1 MVITMN
7 NNFKNR
13 VKEIVESI
21 CYFEQFQYDNES
33 IRKDYEFEEML
44 DFIDNTISEKDKKIL
59 AIDYKYDDLKM
70 KNFTMIKYEGNIIGF
85 LYKDKK
91 LIDMIYI
98 DPKYRNK
105 GICTDL
111 LRRFSKSGDIAKTKT
126 YNKKMCDILKKND
139 WKIID
144 KNSETIT
151 WKK

>member
-1 MVITMN
+1 MN
-7 NNFKNR
+7 YNFKNR
-13 VKEIVESI
+13 VKEIIDSI
-21 CYFEQFQYDNES
+21 CYFEQFLYDNES

-44 DFIDNTISEKDKKIL
+44 DFIDNTISEKDKKFL
-59 AIDYKYDDLKM
+59 AIDDKYDDLKM

-91 LIDMIYI
+91 LIDMVYI

-111 LRRFSKSGDIAKTKT
+111 LRRFSKSGDIAKTKK
-126 YNKKMCDILKKND
+126 YNKKICDILKKND

-144 KNSETIT
+144 KKSETIT

>member
-1 MVITMN
+1 MN

-13 VKEIVESI
+13 VKEIIESI

-59 AIDYKYDDLKM
+59 EIDYKYDDLKM

-111 LRRFSKSGDIAKTKT
+111 LRRFGKSGDIAKIKT
-126 YNKKMCDILKKND
+126 YNKKMCNILKEND

-144 KNSETIT
+144 KNSDTIT

>member
-1 MVITMN
+1 MN
-7 NNFKNR
+7 DNFKNR
-13 VKEIVESI
+13 VKEIIESM

-59 AIDYKYDDLKM
+59 EIDYKYDDLKM

-111 LRRFSKSGDIAKTKT
+111 LRRFSKSGDIAKTKI

>member
-1 MVITMN
+1 MN

-13 VKEIVESI
+13 VKEIIESI

-91 LIDMIYI
+91 LIDMLYI

>member
-1 MVITMN
+1 MN

-13 VKEIVESI
+13 VKEIIESI

-44 DFIDNTISEKDKKIL
+44 DFIDNTISEKDKKNL
-59 AIDYKYDDLKM
+59 EIDYKYDDLKM

-111 LRRFSKSGDIAKTKT
+111 LRRFGKSGDIAKTKT
-126 YNKKMCDILKKND
+126 YNKKMCNILKEND

-144 KNSETIT
+144 KNSDTIT

>member
-1 MVITMN
+1 MN

-13 VKEIVESI
+13 VKEIIDSI

-111 LRRFSKSGDIAKTKT
+111 LRRFGKSGDIAKTKT
-126 YNKKMCDILKKND
+126 YNKKMCNILKEND

-144 KNSETIT
+144 KNSDTIT

>member
-1 MVITMN
+1 MN
-7 NNFKNR
+7 DNFKNR

-59 AIDYKYDDLKM
+59 EIDYKYDDLKM

-111 LRRFSKSGDIAKTKT
+111 LRRFSKSGDIAKTKI

>member
-1 MVITMN
+1 MN
-7 NNFKNR
+7 DNFKNR

-59 AIDYKYDDLKM
+59 EIDYKYDDLKM

-111 LRRFSKSGDIAKTKT
+111 LRRFGKSGDIAKTKT
-126 YNKKMCDILKKND
+126 YNKKMCNILKEND

-144 KNSETIT
+144 KNSDTIT

>member
-1 MVITMN
+1 MN

-13 VKEIVESI
+13 VKEIIDSI
-21 CYFEQFQYDNES
+21 CYFEKFQYDNES

-44 DFIDNTISEKDKKIL
+44 DFIDNNISEKDKKFL

-91 LIDMIYI
+91 LIDMLYI

-111 LRRFSKSGDIAKTKT
+111 LKRFSKSGDIAKTKT
-126 YNKKMCDILKKND
+126 YNKKMCDILKKNN
-139 WKIID
+139 WKIVD

>member
-1 MVITMN
+1 MN

-13 VKEIVESI
+13 VKEIIESI

-59 AIDYKYDDLKM
+59 EIDYKYDDLKM

-85 LYKDKK
+85 LYKDNK

-126 YNKKMCDILKKND
+126 YNKKMCNILKEND

-144 KNSETIT
+144 KNSDTIT

>member
-1 MVITMN
+1 MN
-7 NNFKNR
+7 DNFKNR
-13 VKEIVESI
+13 VKEIIDSI

-59 AIDYKYDDLKM
+59 EIDYKYDDLKM

>member
-1 MVITMN
+1 MN
-7 NNFKNR
+7 DNFKNR
-13 VKEIVESI
+13 VKEIIESI

-44 DFIDNTISEKDKKIL
+44 DFIDNTISEKDKKFL

-91 LIDMIYI
+91 LIDMLYI

-126 YNKKMCDILKKND
+126 YNKKMCNILKKND

>member
-1 MVITMN
+1 MN
-7 NNFKNR
+7 DNFKNR

-59 AIDYKYDDLKM
+59 EIDYKYDDLKM

-111 LRRFSKSGDIAKTKT
+111 LRKFSKSGDIAKTKT

>member
-1 MVITMN
+1 MN
-7 NNFKNR
+7 YNFKNR
-13 VKEIVESI
+13 VKEIIDSM
-21 CYFEQFQYDNES
+21 CYFEQFLYDNES
-33 IRKDYEFEEML
+33 IRNDYEFEGML
-44 DFIDNTISEKDKKIL
+44 DFIDNTISEKDKKFL
-59 AIDYKYDDLKM
+59 AIDDKYDDLKM

-91 LIDMIYI
+91 LIDMVYI

-126 YNKKMCDILKKND
+126 YNKKMCNILKKND

-144 KNSETIT
+144 KNSETLT

>member
-1 MVITMN
+1 MN
-7 NNFKNR
+7 YNFKNR
-13 VKEIVESI
+13 VKEIIDSI

-44 DFIDNTISEKDKKIL
+44 DFIDNTISEKDKKFL

-91 LIDMIYI
+91 LIDMVYI

-126 YNKKMCDILKKND
+126 YNKKICDILKKND

-144 KNSETIT
+144 KKSETLT

>member
-1 MVITMN
+1 MMMN
-7 NNFKNR
+7 YNFKNR
-13 VKEIVESI
+13 VKEIIDSI

-44 DFIDNTISEKDKKIL
+44 DFIDNTISEKDKKFL
-59 AIDYKYDDLKM
+59 AIDDKYDDLKM

-91 LIDMIYI
+91 LIDMVYI

-126 YNKKMCDILKKND
+126 YNKKICDILKKND

-144 KNSETIT
+144 KKSETIT

>member
-1 MVITMN
+1 MN
-7 NNFKNR
+7 DNFKNR
-13 VKEIVESI
+13 VKEIIESI

-59 AIDYKYDDLKM
+59 EIDYKYDDLKM

>member
-1 MVITMN
+1 MN
-7 NNFKNR
+7 YNFKNR
-13 VKEIVESI
+13 VKEIIDSI

-44 DFIDNTISEKDKKIL
+44 DFIDNTISEKDKKFL

-91 LIDMIYI
+91 LIDMVYI

-144 KNSETIT
+144 KKSETIT

>member
-1 MVITMN
+1 MN
-7 NNFKNR
+7 TNFKNR
-13 VKEIVESI
+13 VKEIIDSI

-111 LRRFSKSGDIAKTKT
+111 LRRFGKSGDIAKTKT
-126 YNKKMCDILKKND
+126 YNKKMCNILKEND

-144 KNSETIT
+144 KNSDTIT

>member
-1 MVITMN
+1 MN
-7 NNFKNR
+7 DNFKNR

-59 AIDYKYDDLKM
+59 EIDYKYDDLKM

>member
-1 MVITMN
+1 MN
-7 NNFKNR
+7 DNFKNR

-144 KNSETIT
+144 KNSEIIT

>member
-1 MVITMN
+1 MN
-7 NNFKNR
+7 YTFKNR
-13 VKEIVESI
+13 VKEIIDSI

-44 DFIDNTISEKDKKIL
+44 DFIDNTISEKDKKFL

-91 LIDMIYI
+91 LIDMVYI

-126 YNKKMCDILKKND
+126 YNKKICDILKKND

-144 KNSETIT
+144 KKSETIT

>member
-1 MVITMN
+1 MN
-7 NNFKNR
+7 DNFKNR

-59 AIDYKYDDLKM
+59 EIDYKYDDLKM

-91 LIDMIYI
+91 LIDMLYI

-111 LRRFSKSGDIAKTKT
+111 LRRFSKSGDIAKTKI

-144 KNSETIT
+144 KNS
-151 WKK
+151 

>member
-1 MVITMN
+1 MN
-7 NNFKNR
+7 YNFKNR
-13 VKEIVESI
+13 VKEIIDSI

-44 DFIDNTISEKDKKIL
+44 DFIDNTISEKDKKFL

-91 LIDMIYI
+91 LIDMVYI

-126 YNKKMCDILKKND
+126 YNKKICDILKKND

-144 KNSETIT
+144 KKSETIT

>member
-1 MVITMN
+1 MN
-7 NNFKNR
+7 YTFKNR
-13 VKEIVESI
+13 VKEIIDSI

-44 DFIDNTISEKDKKIL
+44 DFIDNTISEKDKKFL
-59 AIDYKYDDLKM
+59 AIDDKYDDLKM

-91 LIDMIYI
+91 LIDMVYI

>member
-1 MVITMN
+1 MN
-7 NNFKNR
+7 NKFKNR
-13 VKEIVESI
+13 VKEIIDSI

-44 DFIDNTISEKDKKIL
+44 DFIDNSISEKDKKFL

-91 LIDMIYI
+91 LIDMLYI

-126 YNKKMCDILKKND
+126 YNKKNVQYIKEKRLENYR
-139 WKIID
+139 
-144 KNSETIT
+144 
-151 WKK
+151 

>member
-1 MVITMN
+1 MN
-7 NNFKNR
+7 DNFKNR
-13 VKEIVESI
+13 VKEIIESM

-59 AIDYKYDDLKM
+59 EIDYKYDDLKM

-98 DPKYRNK
+98 DPKYRKK

-126 YNKKMCDILKKND
+126 YNKKMCNILKKND
-139 WKIID
+139 WKITD

>member
-1 MVITMN
+1 MN

-13 VKEIVESI
+13 VKEIIESI

-59 AIDYKYDDLKM
+59 EIDYKYDDLKM

-126 YNKKMCDILKKND
+126 YNKKMCNLLKKND

-151 WKK
+151 WEK

>member
-1 MVITMN
+1 MN

-13 VKEIVESI
+13 VKEIIESI

-59 AIDYKYDDLKM
+59 EIDYKYDDLKM

-111 LRRFSKSGDIAKTKT
+111 LRRFGKTEEITKTKT
-126 YNKKMCDILKKND
+126 YNKKMCNILKEND

-144 KNSETIT
+144 KNSDTIT

>member
-1 MVITMN
+1 MN
-7 NNFKNR
+7 YNFKNR
-13 VKEIVESI
+13 VKEIIDSI

-44 DFIDNTISEKDKKIL
+44 DFIDNTISEKDKKFL
-59 AIDYKYDDLKM
+59 AIDDKYDDLKM

-91 LIDMIYI
+91 LIDMVYI

-126 YNKKMCDILKKND
+126 YNKKICDILKKNN

-144 KNSETIT
+144 KKSETLT

>member
-1 MVITMN
+1 MN

-13 VKEIVESI
+13 VKEIIESI

-91 LIDMIYI
+91 LIDMLYI

-111 LRRFSKSGDIAKTKT
+111 LRRFSKYGDIAKTKT

>member
-1 MVITMN
+1 MN
-7 NNFKNR
+7 DNFKNR

-59 AIDYKYDDLKM
+59 EIDYKYDDLKM

-91 LIDMIYI
+91 LIDMLYI

-111 LRRFSKSGDIAKTKT
+111 LRRFSKSGDIAKTKI

>member
-1 MVITMN
+1 MN
-7 NNFKNR
+7 YNFKNR
-13 VKEIVESI
+13 VKEIIDSI

-44 DFIDNTISEKDKKIL
+44 DFIDNTISEKDKKFL
-59 AIDYKYDDLKM
+59 AIDDKYDDLKM

-98 DPKYRNK
+98 EPKYRNK

>member
-1 MVITMN
+1 MN
-7 NNFKNR
+7 DNFKNR
-13 VKEIVESI
+13 VKEIIESI

-59 AIDYKYDDLKM
+59 EIDYKYDDLKM

-111 LRRFSKSGDIAKTKT
+111 LRRFGKSGDIAKTKT
-126 YNKKMCDILKKND
+126 YNKKMCNILKEND

-144 KNSETIT
+144 KNSDTIT

>member
-1 MVITMN
+1 MN
-7 NNFKNR
+7 DNFKNR

-59 AIDYKYDDLKM
+59 EIDYKYDDLKM

-111 LRRFSKSGDIAKTKT
+111 LRRFSKSGDISKTKT
-126 YNKKMCDILKKND
+126 YNKKICDILKKND

>member
-1 MVITMN
+1 MN
-7 NNFKNR
+7 DNFKNR
-13 VKEIVESI
+13 VKEIIESI

-44 DFIDNTISEKDKKIL
+44 DFIDNTISEKDKKFL
-59 AIDYKYDDLKM
+59 AIDDKYDDLKM

-91 LIDMIYI
+91 LIDMLYI

-144 KNSETIT
+144 KNPETIT

>member
-1 MVITMN
+1 MN
-7 NNFKNR
+7 YNFKNR
-13 VKEIVESI
+13 VKEIIDSI

-44 DFIDNTISEKDKKIL
+44 DFIDNTISEKDKKFL
-59 AIDYKYDDLKM
+59 AIDDKYDDLKM

-91 LIDMIYI
+91 LIDMVYI

-144 KNSETIT
+144 KKSETLT

>member
-1 MVITMN
+1 MN
-7 NNFKNR
+7 YNFKNR
-13 VKEIVESI
+13 VKEIIDSI

-44 DFIDNTISEKDKKIL
+44 DFIDNNISEKDKKFL

-91 LIDMIYI
+91 LIDMVYI

-144 KNSETIT
+144 KKSETIT